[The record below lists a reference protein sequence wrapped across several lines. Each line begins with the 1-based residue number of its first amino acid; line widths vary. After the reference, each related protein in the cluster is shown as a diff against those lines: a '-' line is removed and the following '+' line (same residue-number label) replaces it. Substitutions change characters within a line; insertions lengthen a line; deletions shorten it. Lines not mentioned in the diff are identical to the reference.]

1 VSFKPTPKQ
10 ALALLDLLFTNE
22 EPAVSKVKPELKPSE
37 REKLAKEG
45 FIEIEQRGRS
55 KHIVLTDKVWERA
68 LDDLIVDGAKSPYA
82 STVLQHLLEKLKEYL
97 QLQDI
102 SLAEFLR
109 FQNKAMLASV
119 NISVG
124 PEDLEAK
131 IREAY
136 SKVSGGSYNV
146 RVRLSELRQSLSDI
160 PRADIDRT
168 LGEMELA
175 GQLSLMPLDDPQ
187 EIRPE
192 DEKAA
197 IDMGGPKR
205 HILYMKG

>member
-1 VSFKPTPKQ
+1 VSSQPTSKQ
-10 ALALLDLLFTNE
+10 ALTLWDLLLTGE
-22 EPAVSKVKPELKPSE
+22 EPSVSKVKPELTPSE
-37 REKLAKEG
+37 REKLAREG

-68 LDDLIVDGAKSPYA
+68 LDDLIVEGTKSPYA

-97 QLQDI
+97 QSHNI
-102 SLAEFLR
+102 SLAEFLHS
-109 FQNKAMLASV
+109 QHKAITGSA
-119 NISVG
+119 NIAIA
-124 PEDLEAK
+124 PEDLEEK

-136 SKVSGGSYNV
+136 LEVSGGSYNV
-146 RVRLSELRQSLSDI
+146 RVHLSELRQHLSDI
-160 PRADIDRT
+160 SRAEIDKSLVKMQR
-168 LGEMELA
+168 A

-205 HILYMKG
+205 HILYMEG